1 MSITVR
7 DATAADAATLIGYL
21 RDLQEW
27 ERALCPSRRPGQE
40 VDRLCYE
47 HLLQVGADL
56 LLALD
61 GDRPIGFVAGR
72 LRVDEDELMTP
83 AWRWHGYVSDLFVAP
98 AQRGRGVGQL
108 LLQAMA
114 DRLRSKG
121 AARLRIGSLCVN
133 QAALAAYRR
142 FGFEPFEVVLDLDLA
157 QR

>member
-40 VDRLCYE
+40 VDRACYE
-47 HLLQVGADL
+47 HLLELGADI

-61 GDRPIGFVAGR
+61 RGRAIGFVAGR
-72 LRVDEDELMTP
+72 LRLDEDELMTP
-83 AWRWHGYVSDLFVAP
+83 AWRWHGYVSDLFVVP
-98 AQRGRGVGQL
+98 DRRGHGVAQT

-114 DRLRSKG
+114 DRLRDKG
-121 AARLRIGSLCVN
+121 AARPRIGSLCAN
-133 QAALAAYRR
+133 RAALAAYRR
-142 FGFEPFEVVLDLDLA
+142 FGFEPFEIVLDLDLA